1 MLNKSNYIKMPED
14 ETIIPEVVND
24 DAQVSNIS
32 FTPVS
37 NDEIEVISEVAPV
50 VTAPVVEVK
59 PDDVVIP
66 NADAVVDPPSNEE
79 DDDDYTELDEDLAME
94 YLADSKG
101 MTIEEFKNSLTPKEQ
116 KKYAPEMEKFN
127 EFIEKTGNKNYNDF
141 LETQRD
147 WSAESP
153 ENVLKTYIKL
163 SNPNLTEKQTDF
175 LYNKKYNIEGLD
187 EELDEDEILERSINV
202 QSDLVKANEFFDK
215 RKQEFSAVGGSDDY
229 IPEAYR
235 EAKKFYDDHTNQ
247 EEEFSKEVEQKR
259 NSFVSKT
266 EALFNRD
273 FEGFKIKLG
282 DDAIGF
288 EEFSIKPENLNE
300 VKEEQLD
307 SRNFIKPFLDEET
320 GEVKDHKGYH
330 EAIYMAKNYKTELN
344 NAYKRGMAKQLEI
357 NDKLS
362 KNIQPDN
369 IRTVPN
375 NGGSGITFTKA

>member
-1 MLNKSNYIKMPED
+1 MPED
-14 ETIIPEVVND
+14 ETIINEVVND

-37 NDEIEVISEVAPV
+37 NDEIEVIPEVAPV
-50 VTAPVVEVK
+50 VTAPVVEEQQ
-59 PDDVVIP
+59 DDTDTSSDDLDEYKGIG
-66 NADAVVDPPSNEE
+66 ELE
-79 DDDDYTELDEDLAME
+79 DDDDYTELDEDLSIE
-94 YLADSKG
+94 FLANSKG
-101 MTIEEFKNSLTPKEQ
+101 MTVEEFKNLLTPKEQ

-141 LETQRD
+141 LETQKD
-147 WSAESP
+147 WSVESP

-163 SNPNLTEKQTDF
+163 SNPDLSEKEANH

-187 EELDEDEILERSINV
+187 EEYDEDEILERGINV
-202 QSDLVKANEFFDK
+202 KADLRKANEFFDK
-215 RKQEFSAVGGSDDY
+215 RKQEFNVVGGSDLH

-235 EAKKFYDDHTNQ
+235 EAKKFYDNQINQ

>member
-1 MLNKSNYIKMPED
+1 VLNKSNYIKMPED

-37 NDEIEVISEVAPV
+37 NDENEVILEVAPV

-59 PDDVVIP
+59 QDDVVIP
-66 NADAVVDPPSNEE
+66 NADVVVDPPADEE
-79 DDDDYTELDEDLAME
+79 EEDDYTELDEDLAME

-101 MTIEEFKNSLTPKEQ
+101 MTVEELKNSLTPKEQ

-141 LETQRD
+141 LETQKD
-147 WSAESP
+147 WSVESP

-163 SNPNLTEKQTDF
+163 SNPDLSEKEANH

-187 EELDEDEILERSINV
+187 EEDDEDEILERGINV
-202 QSDLVKANEFFDK
+202 KADLRKANEFFEQ

-247 EEEFSKEVEQKR
+247 EEEFSKDLEQKR

-369 IRTVPN
+369 IRTVPT
-375 NGGSGITFTKA
+375 GVTSVTFIPDN

>member
-1 MLNKSNYIKMPED
+1 MPED
-14 ETIIPEVVND
+14 ETIINEVAND

-37 NDEIEVISEVAPV
+37 NDENEVIVPATEERQEEVV
-50 VTAPVVEVK
+50 VVPPAVETIETQEK
-59 PDDVVIP
+59 EIEEEEEYE
-66 NADAVVDPPSNEE
+66 AV
-79 DDDDYTELDEDLAME
+79 ELDEDLALQ

-101 MTIEEFKNSLTPKEQ
+101 MTVEEFQNSLTPKKQ

-127 EFIEKTGNKNYNDF
+127 EFIEKTGNRNYNDF
-141 LETQRD
+141 LETQKD
-147 WSAESP
+147 WSAETP
-153 ENVLKTYIKL
+153 ENVLKQYIKL
-163 SNPNLTEKQTDF
+163 SNPDLTDKEANH
-175 LYNKKYNIEGLD
+175 LYNKQYNIADLD
-187 EELDEDEILERSINV
+187 EELDEDEILEKGINV
-202 QSDLVKANEFFDK
+202 KADLRKANAFFEN
-215 RKQEFSAVGGSDDY
+215 RKQEFNAVGGSDDY

-247 EEEFSKEVEQKR
+247 EEEFSKELETKR
-259 NSFVSKT
+259 NNFVSKT

-282 DDAIGF
+282 DNETGF
-288 EEFSIKPENLNE
+288 EEFSIKPENLEE
-300 VKEEQLD
+300 VKEDQLD
-307 SRNFIKPFLDEET
+307 SRNFIKPFLDKET
-320 GEVKDHKGYH
+320 GEVTDHAGYH

-369 IRTVPN
+369 IRTIPS
-375 NGGSGITFTKA
+375 NGGSGVTFTKD

>member
-1 MLNKSNYIKMPED
+1 MPED
-14 ETIIPEVVND
+14 ETIINEVVND
-24 DAQVSNIS
+24 DNQVSNIS

-37 NDEIEVISEVAPV
+37 NDENEVIPAVNQE
-50 VTAPVVEVK
+50 VEVPAAEIV
-59 PDDVVIP
+59 PDEVIIP
-66 NADAVVDPPSNEE
+66 DATTTVDTPTNEE
-79 DDDDYTELDEDLAME
+79 DAEYLELNEDLALE
-94 YLADSKG
+94 FLAKSKG
-101 MTIEEFKNSLTPKEQ
+101 MTVEELKNSLTPKEQ
-116 KKYAPEMEKFN
+116 KKYAPEMEAFDKFIK
-127 EFIEKTGNKNYNDF
+127 ETGNKNYNDF
-141 LETQRD
+141 LETQKD
-147 WSAESP
+147 WSTESP

-163 SNPNLTEKQTDF
+163 SNPDLSEKEANH

-187 EELDEDEILERSINV
+187 EEDDENEILERGINV
-202 QSDLVKANEFFDK
+202 KADLRKANEFFEK
-215 RKQEFSAVGGSDDY
+215 RKQEFNVVGGSDLH

-235 EAKKFYDDHTNQ
+235 EAKKFYDDQINQ

-369 IRTVPN
+369 IRTVPT
-375 NGGSGITFTKA
+375 GVTSVTFIPDN

>member
-1 MLNKSNYIKMPED
+1 MH
-14 ETIIPEVVND
+14 
-24 DAQVSNIS
+24 
-32 FTPVS
+32 
-37 NDEIEVISEVAPV
+37 
-50 VTAPVVEVK
+50 
-59 PDDVVIP
+59 
-66 NADAVVDPPSNEE
+66 
-79 DDDDYTELDEDLAME
+79 
-94 YLADSKG
+94 
-101 MTIEEFKNSLTPKEQ
+101 
-116 KKYAPEMEKFN
+116 
-127 EFIEKTGNKNYNDF
+127 
-141 LETQRD
+141 
-147 WSAESP
+147 
-153 ENVLKTYIKL
+153 
-163 SNPNLTEKQTDF
+163 
-175 LYNKKYNIEGLD
+175 
-187 EELDEDEILERSINV
+187 
-202 QSDLVKANEFFDK
+202 
-215 RKQEFSAVGGSDDY
+215 

-235 EAKKFYDDHTNQ
+235 EAKKFYDNQINQ